1 MGLERNG
8 VALMGR
14 LRRPRVLLPILR
26 ASPPQRIQR
35 IKTGVRPPK
44 TGVRPPPTRSGTPVA
59 KDERAMK
66 QRILEN
72 LTTTERLTLLEQ
84 IFAPGAGA
92 RLEQSSC
99 RLSDMEWMFDFD
111 VVNLV
116 ECRYTYDNANDL
128 FGELRNMLMPIQG
141 IHPNYGLLC
150 FIHIIMSDGNSD
162 NEAFSR
168 EILRFIDDCK
178 SLDMVFDHFF
188 STSSYKEV
196 ITLRVVF
203 VDDEKQENIRD
214 WVTKDSRI

>member
-1 MGLERNG
+1 MR
-8 VALMGR
+8 
-14 LRRPRVLLPILR
+14 
-26 ASPPQRIQR
+26 
-35 IKTGVRPPK
+35 
-44 TGVRPPPTRSGTPVA
+44 
-59 KDERAMK
+59 

-84 IFAPGAGA
+84 IFAPGADA

-162 NEAFSR
+162 NEVFSR

-188 STSSYKEV
+188 STSSLQDD
-196 ITLRVVF
+196 ITLRVIF
-203 VDDEKQENIRD
+203 VDEENLENIRD
-214 WVTKDSRI
+214 WVTKESRI